1 MLQEK
6 TFFFFNETLK
16 NFLKKGFFFYI
27 QYYYKLKTSF
37 TLKKSKNLLDIV
49 YLELKGRLFILNFL
63 VNVSKFKRSH

>member
-1 MLQEK
+1 MFSK
-6 TFFFFNETLK
+6 CFKKSFFFNETLK
-16 NFLKKGFFFYI
+16 NFKKKGFFFYI

-63 VNVSKFKRSH
+63 VNVSEFK